1 MQSNGKDSG
10 TQRPDL
16 PPDQAPDL
24 PKVTEGKQHVDHQ
37 INRPDPDTE
46 TEVKLDESAQAL
58 IGHHLKAVYSEI
70 VEQPIPDH
78 FLKLLEELERKERE
92 Q

>member
-16 PPDQAPDL
+16 PPDQPLDPL
-24 PKVTEGKQHVDHQ
+24 KVMKGKQHVDHQ
-37 INRPDPDTE
+37 MDRPAADNE

-70 VEQPIPDH
+70 VEQPIPDQ
-78 FLKLLEELERKERE
+78 FLKLLEDLERKERE